1 MRAAPGIIF
10 GKKASL
16 SVRKQQTRI
25 YRFLRRTSGR
35 YSDMYL
41 GSDTQLNFPLASC
54 RTIILALQYIRTQE
68 VGETRGNTGKYGEIR
83 GNTGKYG
90 EIRGNQLFPFPSSW
104 SFFRENTGKYGEI
117 ANTDCG
123 FVLMA
128 SVIVP
133 RKCNIFCTVT
143 TDGTLIIV
151 KEIRSHGLSTCG
163 HLIK

>member
-83 GNTGKYG
+83 GNTGKSAFSFSFVLELFSGKYG
-90 EIRGNQLFPFPSSW
+90 EIRGNCEHRL
-104 SFFRENTGKYGEI
+104 RLRAYGL
-117 ANTDCG
+117 CY
-123 FVLMA
+123 
-128 SVIVP
+128 
-133 RKCNIFCTVT
+133 CTT
-143 TDGTLIIV
+143 
-151 KEIRSHGLSTCG
+151 
-163 HLIK
+163 

>member
-41 GSDTQLNFPLASC
+41 GSGTQLNFPLASC

-68 VGETRGNTGKYGEIR
+68 VGEIRGNTGKYGEIR
-83 GNTGKYG
+83 GNTGK
-90 EIRGNQLFPFPSSW
+90 
-104 SFFRENTGKYGEI
+104 
-117 ANTDCG
+117 
-123 FVLMA
+123 
-128 SVIVP
+128 
-133 RKCNIFCTVT
+133 
-143 TDGTLIIV
+143 
-151 KEIRSHGLSTCG
+151 
-163 HLIK
+163 

>member
-68 VGETRGNTGKYGEIR
+68 VGETWGNTGKYGEI
-83 GNTGKYG
+83 
-90 EIRGNQLFPFPSSW
+90 
-104 SFFRENTGKYGEI
+104 SFFLFLRPGAFFGKIRKNMGKLRTPI
-117 ANTDCG
+117 A
-123 FVLMA
+123 A
-128 SVIVP
+128 SCLWPLLLYHVSVTFFALS
-133 RKCNIFCTVT
+133 RLTVH
-143 TDGTLIIV
+143 
-151 KEIRSHGLSTCG
+151 SSS
-163 HLIK
+163 

>member
-41 GSDTQLNFPLASC
+41 GSGTQLNFPLASC

-68 VGETRGNTGKYGEIR
+68 GGETWG
-83 GNTGKYG
+83 
-90 EIRGNQLFPFPSSW
+90 
-104 SFFRENTGKYGEI
+104 NTGKYGEI

>member
-16 SVRKQQTRI
+16 SLRKQQTRI

-41 GSDTQLNFPLASC
+41 GSGTQLNFPLASC
-54 RTIILALQYIRTQE
+54 RTIIFALQYIRTQE
-68 VGETRGNTGKYGEIR
+68 VGEIR

-90 EIRGNQLFPFPSSW
+90 EISFFFFPSSW
-104 SFFRENTGKYGEI
+104 SFFRENTEKYGEI

-128 SVIVP
+128 SAIVP

>member
-41 GSDTQLNFPLASC
+41 GSGTQLNFPLASC

-68 VGETRGNTGKYGEIR
+68 VGEIR
-83 GNTGKYG
+83 GNTGKYR
-90 EIRGNQLFPFPSSW
+90 EI
-104 SFFRENTGKYGEI
+104 SFFLFLRPGAFFGKIRKNMGKLRTPI
-117 ANTDCG
+117 A
-123 FVLMA
+123 A
-128 SVIVP
+128 SCLWPLLLYHVSVTFFALS
-133 RKCNIFCTVT
+133 RLTVH
-143 TDGTLIIV
+143 
-151 KEIRSHGLSTCG
+151 SSS
-163 HLIK
+163 

>member
-68 VGETRGNTGKYGEIR
+68 VGETWGNTGKYGEIR
-83 GNTGKYG
+83 GNK
-90 EIRGNQLFPFPSSW
+90 LFPFPSSW
-104 SFFRENTGKYGEI
+104 SFFRENTEKYGEI